1 METQPIK
8 RDEQLWKI
16 AKERIHFRRHLI
28 NYVVFNLFFWAIWFF
43 THENSEQ
50 EIPWPCWS
58 MVGWGIAI
66 IFHYFKAYHQNEEA
80 IQKEYEKLLRK

>member
-1 METQPIK
+1 
-8 RDEQLWKI
+8 
-16 AKERIHFRRHLI
+16 
-28 NYVVFNLFFWAIWFF
+28 
-43 THENSEQ
+43 
-50 EIPWPCWS
+50 